1 MMPEPTENEIRAF
14 VGKNSDYYLSRWS
27 ALLTGGESKIR
38 FNIAAFWLTG
48 LWLPYR
54 KMYKITITLYSVII
68 AETILEYILFDGI
81 LKYDE
86 PPKILGYIVG
96 ITIGFV
102 CGIYGN
108 RWYYSHTC
116 KNISEVR
123 RLSTSE
129 ASRTQ
134 ALIKRGGTS
143 WSAAIGFNLMFMI
156 VVIVVIGT
164 VSVLF
169 GKV

>member
-1 MMPEPTENEIRAF
+1 MIPEPTENEIRAF

-27 ALLTGGESKIR
+27 AFLTGEESKIR

-54 KMYKITITLYSVII
+54 KMYKITIGIYAFIVT
-68 AETILEYILFDGI
+68 ETILEYILFDEI
-81 LKYDE
+81 LKYEE
-86 PPKILGYIVG
+86 PPKILDYIVG
-96 ITIGFV
+96 LTVGLV

-123 RLSTSE
+123 GLSTSE
-129 ASRTQ
+129 ESRTQ

-143 WSAAIGFNLMFMI
+143 WSAAIGFILMFMI
-156 VVIVVIGT
+156 LAIVVMGT
-164 VSVLF
+164 VAVLF
-169 GKV
+169 GKA